1 MMTLVSTNEES
12 EMKAQKEFYAQ
23 IEAQM
28 GSQRAKRLAF
38 WKRVSIVYNPMI
50 ALSFVAV
57 YWIVGLKHAELI

>member
-1 MMTLVSTNEES
+1 MMTLVSTNEET

-38 WKRVSIVYNPMI
+38 WKRVSIVYNPII
-50 ALSFVAV
+50 ALSFVAI
-57 YWIVGLKHAELI
+57 YWIVGLKHAEVI

>member
-1 MMTLVSTNEES
+1 MRNLVSTNEEK
-12 EMKAQKEFYAQ
+12 EMKAQKEFYEQ

-28 GSQRAKRLAF
+28 GSQRAKSLAF
-38 WKRVSIVYNPMI
+38 WKRDSIVYNPII